1 MVAVY
6 LLWPLQQQLDL
17 ERIPNL
23 FFNHERAPSYSSAIK
38 MDFLKKELGPLYL
51 QLREQSL
58 YIRPLKVNYSILIP
72 ARLNFYESRY
82 VAR

>member
-23 FFNHERAPSYSSAIK
+23 FFKGAIK
-38 MDFLKKELGPLYL
+38 MDFLKKELGPLATTTRAILVYDCSVL
-51 QLREQSL
+51 QS
-58 YIRPLKVNYSILIP
+58 
-72 ARLNFYESRY
+72 
-82 VAR
+82 

>member
-23 FFNHERAPSYSSAIK
+23 FFNHERAPIQMLSKWIS
-38 MDFLKKELGPLYL
+38 
-51 QLREQSL
+51 LR
-58 YIRPLKVNYSILIP
+58 RNWVH
-72 ARLNFYESRY
+72 
-82 VAR
+82 

>member
-23 FFNHERAPSYSSAIK
+23 FFNRERAPIQVLSK
-38 MDFLKKELGPLYL
+38 WKKELGPLATAT
-51 QLREQSL
+51 REIIIKEPGL
-58 YIRPLKVNYSILIP
+58 P
-72 ARLNFYESRY
+72 
-82 VAR
+82 